1 MKAYMT
7 IDLGSSRVGTLDLI
21 LYKDTVPKTVANFCG
36 LFQNF
41 KGCRFHRIIRGF
53 MAQGGDFT
61 HGDGTGGESIY
72 GRAFEDENFEHSHNA
87 RGILSMA
94 NSGPDTNQS
103 QFFITFRPTP
113 HLDGKHVVFG
123 HVDLTTSAAVLDAME
138 QVSTGKNDV
147 PRVAITI
154 SDCGIAEDMNNEDEI
169 DLDVEEESM
178 QQSDNKTEPFQEEIK
193 AAVDEEIEFPEE
205 EGEDEDEDEDGAP
218 KTKSQLLKERLRKLK
233 LKMNQA
239 RQLNR
244 QEVMREGERLGSV
257 EGMAKDRK
265 RQAVHDKKLRQKEW
279 EVHNARA
286 LQVAAAN
293 NVDGK
298 ALVEPA
304 MESIKK
310 IARKEKKA
318 EASRYAV
325 NDYYNPEGQHRN
337 YERNIQSLP
346 SSSIERSNASSTFDP
361 TMAVQEDAQNREGAR
376 RLANELK
383 RRIEKKA
390 KRKQNEFEAT
400 DVTYINKRNK
410 RYNEKISR
418 NYDQHTAEIRR
429 SLERGTA
436 L

>member
-41 KGCRFHRIIRGF
+41 KGCSFHRIIPGF

-61 HGDGTGGESIY
+61 HKDGTGGESIY
-72 GRAFEDENFEHSHNA
+72 GKAFEDENFEHSHNA

-103 QFFITFRPTP
+103 QFFITFRPAP

-123 HVDLTTSAAVLDAME
+123 HVDLATSAAVLDVME

-147 PRVAITI
+147 PRVPVTI
-154 SDCGIAEDMNNEDEI
+154 SDCGITDEMKNEGEI
-169 DLDVEEESM
+169 DLDVKEKATEQPDDNE
-178 QQSDNKTEPFQEEIK
+178 QSFQEESI
-193 AAVDEEIEFPEE
+193 AVVDEEIELPEE
-205 EGEDEDEDEDGAP
+205 EDDDNDDNETP

-239 RQLNR
+239 RQLNQ
-244 QEVMREGERLGSV
+244 QEVLREGERLGSV
-257 EGMAKDRK
+257 EGIAKDRK
-265 RQAVHDKKLRQKEW
+265 RQAMHDKKLRQKEW
-279 EVHNARA
+279 EAHNAKA

-304 MESIKK
+304 IESIKRV
-310 IARKEKKA
+310 ARKEKKA

-346 SSSIERSNASSTFDP
+346 SASIERSNTSSTFDP
-361 TMAVQEDAQNREGAR
+361 TMVVQEDAQDREGAR

-400 DVTYINKRNK
+400 DVSYINKRNK